1 MEWMFEM
8 KPQEFEI
15 WRSQFVTST
24 SDQRGLRYAPF
35 CFTEQGMTMLSCLLN
50 SQRAIIVNIRIIR
63 LFTKMRQM
71 ILTHKDLL
79 IDMEEI
85 RQKVASQDDKIE
97 LIFDYLTKFVTQNE
111 KDNTIKKVGFRQKNQ

>member
-1 MEWMFEM
+1 
-8 KPQEFEI
+8 
-15 WRSQFVTST
+15 
-24 SDQRGLRYAPF
+24 
-35 CFTEQGMTMLSCLLN
+35 
-50 SQRAIIVNIRIIR
+50 
-63 LFTKMRQM
+63 MRQM

>member
-8 KPQEFEI
+8 EPQEFEI